1 MYITGGGYDTKIT
14 SYTLFTNSNHP
25 MQCMVVNGPTSQD
38 QIPFQWS
45 TSVLSIDNSHLGQP
59 DIFDFEFELVQL

>member
-1 MYITGGGYDTKIT
+1 
-14 SYTLFTNSNHP
+14 
-25 MQCMVVNGPTSQD
+25 MQCVVINGPTSQD

-45 TSVLSIDNSHLGQP
+45 TSTLTDNHQGQP